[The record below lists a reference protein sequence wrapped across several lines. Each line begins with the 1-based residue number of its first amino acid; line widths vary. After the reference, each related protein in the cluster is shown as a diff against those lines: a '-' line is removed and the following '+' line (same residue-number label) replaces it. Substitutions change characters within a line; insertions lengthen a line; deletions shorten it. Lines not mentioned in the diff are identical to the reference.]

1 MFALISFYALISK
14 LFVPNVYFYFYKIV
28 LKYVNLTDG
37 SPAPST
43 STARV
48 TRVTKRDKRLLKMD
62 WKKKKSSNGAGNKL
76 KKMRISCV
84 PTADCL
90 EEEACREMD

>member
-1 MFALISFYALISK
+1 MKRYPKKVGIGDVTALRAQC
-14 LFVPNVYFYFYKIV
+14 LFLFCKIV

-62 WKKKKSSNGAGNKL
+62 WKKKKSSNCAGNKL
-76 KKMRISCV
+76 KKMVSCV